1 VVKGLQAGWGACSR
15 TVALEGTPLAISYW
29 RDTIAVGL
37 NSCDIIILNVVT
49 GSQMA
54 TLSGH
59 TNWVRSLTFLL
70 GGTSII
76 SGGNDHT
83 LKLWD
88 VQTGGVVRT
97 FHGHTDYVPSA
108 SISPDQTTIASGSC
122 DKTICLWDIQTGECN
137 HVIQQ
142 QWTVDCVCFSPMDPQ
157 HLVSVSQGV
166 VKQWDISSHQIGST
180 YEGSHVAFSLDGT
193 HFISSGRNV
202 ATVQNSSSG
211 VVVATCYGPNGDLCC
226 CCFSPNGKVIAAA
239 VGDTAY
245 IWDITTSGPYPIET
259 FTGHTDTITSLTF
272 SSSSS
277 LISAS
282 RDQSVKFWQVGTF
295 SMDPVACNPKST
307 LAPIRSITLQTKDGI
322 AISSDSDG
330 VVKTWDL
337 SAGHCKAS
345 Y

>member
-1 VVKGLQAGWGACSR
+1 M
-15 TVALEGTPLAISYW
+15 AISYW

-49 GSQMA
+49 GSQVA
-54 TLSGH
+54 ILSGH

-88 VQTGGVVRT
+88 AQTGGIVRT
-97 FHGHTDYVPSA
+97 FHGHTNYVLSV

-122 DKTICLWDIQTGECN
+122 DKTICLWDIHTGECN

-142 QWTVDCVCFSPMDPQ
+142 QWSVDCVCFSPIDPQ

-166 VKQWDISSHQIGST
+166 VKQWDISGHQIGST
-180 YEGSHVAFSLDGT
+180 YQGSHVAFSLDGT
-193 HFISSGRNV
+193 HFISSERNV

-211 VVVATCYGPNGDLCC
+211 AVVATCSGPNGDLCC

-245 IWDITTSGPYPIET
+245 IWNITTSGPYPIET
-259 FTGHTDTITSLTF
+259 FTGHADTITSLTF

-282 RDQSVKFWQVGTF
+282 RDQSVKFWQIGTF

-330 VVKTWDL
+330 VVKIWDL
-337 SAGHCKAS
+337 PTGHCKAS